1 MTEKSELPENMLKY
15 ENYREQNKRLNKAL
29 QNEFY
34 LEAVFIE
41 YAIME
46 DRTESILR
54 YEGNEIQSNR
64 FVSIDKKIK
73 EIKKL
78 LVDEECLAG
87 RYFTDEFMDQLLS
100 WKNQRNGLIHALI
113 KRNTTTQELID
124 LAEEGRILTK
134 DLCRLSTN
142 YKRAVER
149 KKKQETGGIK

>member
-1 MTEKSELPENMLKY
+1 MTDNFSDNMLKY
-15 ENYREQNKRLNKAL
+15 ENYKEQNKRLTKAL

-54 YEGNEIQSNR
+54 YEGNEIHSDG
-64 FVSIDKKIK
+64 FVSIDRKISKIEKLTENKKG
-73 EIKKL
+73 
-78 LVDEECLAG
+78 LA
-87 RYFTDEFMDQLLS
+87 RKYFTVEFLEQVRS
-100 WKNQRNGLIHALI
+100 WKNRRNGLIHALI
-113 KRNTTTQELID
+113 KRNTTTQELIE
-124 LAEEGRILTK
+124 LAEEGRQITK

-149 KKKQETGGIK
+149 KAKQK

>member
-15 ENYREQNKRLNKAL
+15 ENYREQNKRLSKAL

-64 FVSIDKKIK
+64 FVSIDRKVKKIK
-73 EIKKL
+73 RILEQ
-78 LVDEECLAG
+78 EEFLAR
-87 RYFTDEFMDQLLS
+87 RYFTVELMDQVLN
-100 WKNQRNGLIHALI
+100 WKNRRNGLIHALI
-113 KRNTTTQELID
+113 KRSTTTQELID
-124 LAEEGRILTK
+124 LAEEGRQLTK
-134 DLCRLSTN
+134 DLSRLSTN

-149 KKKQETGGIK
+149 KKKQNTGGKQ